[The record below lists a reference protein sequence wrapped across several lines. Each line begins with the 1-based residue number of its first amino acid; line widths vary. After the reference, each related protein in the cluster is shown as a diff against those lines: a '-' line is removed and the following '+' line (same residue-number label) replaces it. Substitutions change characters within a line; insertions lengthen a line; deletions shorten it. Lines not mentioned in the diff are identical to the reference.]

1 MEDTIF
7 AHFELNVIDC
17 IVDILSLFGVGLR
30 FGLVFSCCVNLAV
43 ATLLLGTLDQWLV
56 CEATRESAIHLDVL
70 SWLQAVQITGKI
82 MHPKLVFKG
91 EIVDLEKHQSQLGL
105 TNLLPFVL
113 NRPFVA

>member
-1 MEDTIF
+1 MEDTIV
-7 AHFELNVIDC
+7 AHFELNLVDC

-56 CEATRESAIHLDVL
+56 CKANRESAIHLDVL
-70 SWLQAVQITGKI
+70 SWSQDVQITGKI
-82 MHPKLVFKG
+82 MHPNLAFKR
-91 EIVDLEKHQSQLGL
+91 EVVDLEKHQSQLIL